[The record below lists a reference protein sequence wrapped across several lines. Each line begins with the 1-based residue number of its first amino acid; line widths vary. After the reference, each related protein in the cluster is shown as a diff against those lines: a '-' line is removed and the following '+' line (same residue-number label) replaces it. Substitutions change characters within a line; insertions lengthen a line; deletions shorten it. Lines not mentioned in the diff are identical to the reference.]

1 MGRRRGDRWRGP
13 QSLSEAKPVKRET
26 SSGLRLFWRCALLA
40 IATALAPTPAQADN
54 PRTPPGNPCLR
65 NNGNPCRGNNGN
77 LGDQG
82 NANHEKVKIDKKPP
96 PISLGMPPV
105 TDRGVFISQVGDG

>member
-1 MGRRRGDRWRGP
+1 MKAVMKTVP
-13 QSLSEAKPVKRET
+13 QLIRPVVV
-26 SSGLRLFWRCALLA
+26 GLLVASFWAV
-40 IATALAPTPAQADN
+40 PASADN
-54 PRTPPGNPCLR
+54 LKTPPGDPCLR

-105 TDRGVFISQVGDG
+105 TDRGVFISQVGDGNAATVVQTARNGYARV